1 MYTVD
6 SESYQAY
13 INSIPNAK
21 NLQIS
26 SQIRFHD

>member
-1 MYTVD
+1 MGNIH